1 MNGVRRQRWS
11 TPVEGRHPS
20 DGRVTVSR
28 AEARWHAPD
37 REGEFAYLEITI
49 DEIEDAR
56 PAVADE
62 VSSLGS

>member
-1 MNGVRRQRWS
+1 MIA
-11 TPVEGRHPS
+11 
-20 DGRVTVSR
+20 SR
-28 AEARWHAPD
+28 AEARWRAPD
-37 REGEFAYLEITI
+37 LEGEFAYLEITI